1 MAKELSLE
9 EQNAQLI
16 AEMNRQFELKMQ
28 QRELNEVRIGA
39 RLVSKKVQLGS
50 PVIDKDTKE
59 QKVVNGVPQTYA
71 SKYFVTIQFMGSAL
85 ETEVSNET
93 YDSLEEMKTYL
104 CEGYIGEVKRYGTS
118 YIEPVFRKFT
128 QI

>member
-1 MAKELSLE
+1 MSKELSVE
-9 EQNAQLI
+9 EQVAQQI
-16 AEMNRQFELKMQ
+16 ARMNREFELKQ
-28 QRELNEVRIGA
+28 IQREMNEVKIGA
-39 RLVSKKVQLGS
+39 RVMSKRIQNGS

-71 SKYFVTIQFMGSAL
+71 SKYFVTIQFMGSSL
-85 ETEVSNET
+85 EAEVSNET
-93 YDSLEEMKTYL
+93 YDILEEMKTYL

-118 YIEPVFRKFT
+118 YIEPIFRRFT